1 LVEVVKETFANLQNL
16 DNLHNLGITA

>member
-16 DNLHNLGITA
+16 DNLHTLGITA